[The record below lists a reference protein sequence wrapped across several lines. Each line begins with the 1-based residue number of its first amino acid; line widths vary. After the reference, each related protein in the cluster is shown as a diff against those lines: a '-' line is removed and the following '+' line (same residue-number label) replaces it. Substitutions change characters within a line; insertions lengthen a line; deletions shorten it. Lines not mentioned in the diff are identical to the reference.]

1 MKIGD
6 KVKHKEKGWIGTIT
20 QIDKRGHPMVN
31 LNDEWGVLFRWVHRD
46 SVEVV
51 NEGGCFAQERK
62 LR

>member
-51 NEGGCFAQERK
+51 NEGG
-62 LR
+62 